1 MTTSKD
7 RFGLSVALSTP
18 FRRDASVDLARLA
31 NHAAWVLEHGA
42 RSVTLCGTTGEG
54 ASIGLNE
61 RAKMLGALQGAGI
74 ATSQIVVGVAASS
87 LEEASAQARMGLD
100 TGCKGLLVAPAFYF
114 KGVSD
119 DGVFAWF
126 ARLFERTP
134 GIRDVILYHIP
145 QVTAVGIPPAVVSRL
160 RQAFPDVIAGVKDSS
175 GEAANTAKLLEDHR
189 DLAILVGDER
199 QLAGAVRN
207 GSQGTICGCANF
219 MPEVLAPVANE
230 GREDPRVKAVVDLVL
245 SFPVMSAV
253 KGLIAHRTGD
263 AGWLEVCP
271 PLEPLTE
278 GQFRDLTAAF
288 DRIMEAKAA

>member
-100 TGCKGLLVAPAFYF
+100 AGCKGLLVAPAFYF

-145 QVTAVGIPPAVVSRL
+145 QVTAVGIPPVVVSRL

>member
-74 ATSQIVVGVAASS
+74 ATRQIVVGVAASS